1 VLLVSPTC
9 SFIHEADFIL
19 GLLARSI
26 NFTFRYIDDVL
37 SLNSRFGDFVY
48 RIYPIEL
55 ELKDTT
61 DTDIDRF
68 SSYLDVHLEIESERR
83 LRKKLY
89 DKGDDFNIPIV
100 NCPFI
105 CSSTPATTAY
115 GIHISQLIRYSRVC
129 GSCQNF
135 PDRALLLTI

>member
-61 DTDIDRF
+61 DTDIDRS

-83 LRKKLY
+83 LRKKFTT
-89 DKGDDFNIPIV
+89 KGM
-100 NCPFI
+100 
-105 CSSTPATTAY
+105 
-115 GIHISQLIRYSRVC
+115 ISI
-129 GSCQNF
+129 F
-135 PDRALLLTI
+135 PL